1 MKKITTA
8 LKFER
13 WLKRQ
18 PLRTEFSQC
27 RAGKC
32 PLAKYSASYIDFGQQ
47 YTEYRNPKDG
57 DSRRKISLPRWAKS
71 YVYRFD
77 NLGDGDP
84 GFIKNIK
91 SPYPTMKNHVFNKN
105 GALFALRYLR

>member
-27 RAGKC
+27 RTGKC

-47 YTEYRNPKDG
+47 YTEYRNPQEG

-71 YVYRFD
+71 YVSRFD
-77 NLGDGDP
+77 NLLFSDP
-84 GFIKNIK
+84 GFIK
-91 SPYPTMKNHVFNKN
+91 SVYLSTAKNHVFNKR
-105 GALFALRYLR
+105 GALFALRYFR